1 MRFNPQ
7 IPNNNLKL
15 LPPAVDIETKVILK
29 KCISVSRNLAELKG
43 ATNEIPNPSILINS
57 LILKE
62 AKSSSEIEN
71 IITTN
76 DDLYKAFTS
85 SATNINA
92 STKEVLNYRE
102 ALWTGFNKLKST
114 RLLTTN
120 TFIEVVQILKQNT
133 ASIRTMP
140 GTVIKKASTDEIIYT
155 PPEGEALIR
164 SMLGDL
170 ESFIN
175 INDNGLDPL
184 IKLALIHYQFESIHP
199 FYDGNGRTGRI
210 LSILY
215 LVQQSLLDLPI
226 LYLSDYIIETK
237 SDYYRLLQVITRE
250 KVWENWIL
258 YMLDAMEVTSSRTR
272 LKIYDINRL
281 LNETIKYAKKK
292 LPSRVYTKELI
303 ETLFE
308 QPYCKIS
315 ILVNKGIAKRQTAAE
330 YLKECEKIGI
340 LSWKK
345 AGKESLYLNKRLLN
359 LLSE

>member
-1 MRFNPQ
+1 MFNPQ

-102 ALWTGFNKLKST
+102 ALWTGFNKLKSP

-140 GTVIKKASTDEIIYT
+140 GTVIKNASTDEIIYT

-170 ESFIN
+170 ENFIN

-215 LVQQSLLDLPI
+215 LVRRKV
-226 LYLSDYIIETK
+226 IITGCCRK
-237 SDYYRLLQVITRE
+237 SHVKKYGKTGYFICL
-250 KVWENWIL
+250 
-258 YMLDAMEVTSSRTR
+258 ML
-272 LKIYDINRL
+272 
-281 LNETIKYAKKK
+281 
-292 LPSRVYTKELI
+292 
-303 ETLFE
+303 
-308 QPYCKIS
+308 
-315 ILVNKGIAKRQTAAE
+315 
-330 YLKECEKIGI
+330 
-340 LSWKK
+340 WK
-345 AGKESLYLNKRLLN
+345 
-359 LLSE
+359 